1 MPAEAVQREARKV
14 WIARLL
20 VAVVIFINLQAAL
33 QYILNPNAYSG
44 AFELEGIPGM
54 SAVMGVGIL
63 YVMWQVPYVFA
74 AINPIAHRLSLTEAV
89 LMQAIGLLGETWLRS
104 RIPVEHTVLRNSI
117 LRYIFFD
124 AGGLVLLVVAWTLVN
139 KVVIAQKKAEDPC

>member
-1 MPAEAVQREARKV
+1 MPAEAVQRETRKV

-54 SAVMGVGIL
+54 AAVMGVGIL

-74 AINPIAHRLSLTEAV
+74 AINPIEHRLSLTEAV

-104 RIPVEHTVLRNSI
+104 RIPTEHDILRNSI
-117 LRYIFFD
+117 LRYIIFD
-124 AGGLVLLVVAWTLVN
+124 AGGLVLLGIAWFLVN
-139 KVVIAQKKAEDPC
+139 RTFLAQKKAED

>member
-1 MPAEAVQREARKV
+1 MPAEAVQRETRKV
-14 WIARLL
+14 WITRLL
-20 VAVVIFINLQAAL
+20 VAIVIFINLQAAV
-33 QYILNPNAYSG
+33 QYLLNPNAYSG

-54 SAVMGVGIL
+54 AAVMGVGIL

-74 AINPIAHRLSLTEAV
+74 AINPAAHRLSMTEAV

-117 LRYIFFD
+117 LRYIVFD
-124 AGGLVLLVVAWTLVN
+124 AGGLVLLAVAWSLVN
-139 KVVIAQKKAEDPC
+139 KKVIAQKKAED

>member
-20 VAVVIFINLQAAL
+20 VAIVIFINLQAAV
-33 QYILNPNAYSG
+33 QYLLNPNAYSG

-54 SAVMGVGIL
+54 AAVMGVGIL

-74 AINPIAHRLSLTEAV
+74 AINPAAHRLSMTEAV

-117 LRYIFFD
+117 LRYIVFD
-124 AGGLVLLVVAWTLVN
+124 AGGLVLLSVAWALVN
-139 KVVIAQKKAEDPC
+139 KKVIAQKKAED

>member
-1 MPAEAVQREARKV
+1 MQGEAVQIATRKV
-14 WIARLL
+14 WIARSL
-20 VAVVIFINLQAAL
+20 VGIVIFINLQAAV
-33 QYILNPNAYSG
+33 QYLLNPNAYSG

-54 SAVMGVGIL
+54 AAVMGVGIL

-104 RIPVEHTVLRNSI
+104 RIPAEHTILRNSI

-124 AGGLVLLVVAWTLVN
+124 AGGLVLLIIAWFLVKEN
-139 KVVIAQKKAEDPC
+139 IIAQQKAED

>member
-20 VAVVIFINLQAAL
+20 VAIVIFINLQAAL
-33 QYILNPNAYSG
+33 QYLLNPNAYSG

-54 SAVMGVGIL
+54 AAVMGVGIL

-74 AINPIAHRLSLTEAV
+74 AINPTAHRLSMTEAV

-117 LRYIFFD
+117 LRYIVFD
-124 AGGLVLLVVAWTLVN
+124 AGGLVLLVVAWSLVN
-139 KVVIAQKKAEDPC
+139 KKVIAQKKAED

>member
-1 MPAEAVQREARKV
+1 MPAEAVQRETRKV

-20 VAVVIFINLQAAL
+20 VAVVIFINLQAAM
-33 QYILNPNAYSG
+33 QYLLNPNAYSG

-54 SAVMGVGIL
+54 AAVMGVGIL

-74 AINPIAHRLSLTEAV
+74 AINPIAHRLSLPEAV

-124 AGGLVLLVVAWTLVN
+124 DGGLVLLVVAWTLVN

>member
-1 MPAEAVQREARKV
+1 MPPEAVQRKARKI
-14 WIARLL
+14 WIARVL
-20 VAVVIFINLQAAL
+20 VAIVIFINLQAAV
-33 QYILNPNAYSG
+33 QYLLDPNAYSS

-54 SAVMGVGIL
+54 AAVMGVGIL
-63 YVMWQVPYVFA
+63 YVMWQVPYIFA
-74 AINPIAHRLSLTEAV
+74 AINPVAYRLSLTEAV

-104 RIPVEHTVLRNSI
+104 RIPVEHIVLRNNI

-139 KVVIAQKKAEDPC
+139 KKVIDQKKAKDSC

>member
-1 MPAEAVQREARKV
+1 MPAEAVQRETRKV

-54 SAVMGVGIL
+54 AAVRGVGIL

-117 LRYIFFD
+117 LRYIIFD
-124 AGGLVLLVVAWTLVN
+124 AGGLVLLGIAWFFVN
-139 KVVIAQKKAEDPC
+139 RTFLAQKKAED

>member
-1 MPAEAVQREARKV
+1 MQGEAVQVAARKV

-20 VAVVIFINLQAAL
+20 VAVVIFINLQAAV
-33 QYILNPNAYSG
+33 QYLLNPNAYSG

-54 SAVMGVGIL
+54 AAVMGVGIL

-74 AINPIAHRLSLTEAV
+74 AINPIAHRLSMTEAV

-104 RIPVEHTVLRNSI
+104 RIPAEHTILRNSI

-124 AGGLVLLVVAWTLVN
+124 AGGLVLLIIAWLLVKGN
-139 KVVIAQKKAEDPC
+139 VIAQQKAED

>member
-1 MPAEAVQREARKV
+1 MQLEAVQIATRKV

-20 VAVVIFINLQAAL
+20 VAVVIFINLQAAV
-33 QYILNPNAYSG
+33 QYLLNPNAYSG

-63 YVMWQVPYVFA
+63 YVMWQVPYLFA
-74 AINPIAHRLSLTEAV
+74 ATNPIAHRLSLPEAV

-117 LRYIFFD
+117 LRYICFD
-124 AGGLVLLVVAWTLVN
+124 AGGLVLLVVAWFLVN
-139 KVVIAQKKAEDPC
+139 KKVIAQKKAED

>member
-14 WIARLL
+14 WIARLF
-20 VAVVIFINLQAAL
+20 VAVVIFINLQAAM
-33 QYILNPNAYSG
+33 QYLLNPNAYSG

-54 SAVMGVGIL
+54 AAVMGVGIL

-74 AINPIAHRLSLTEAV
+74 AINPAAHRLSMTEAV
-89 LMQAIGLLGETWLRS
+89 LMQAIVLLGETWLRT

-117 LRYIFFD
+117 LRYIVFD
-124 AGGLVLLVVAWTLVN
+124 AGGLVLLAAAWALVN
-139 KVVIAQKKAEDPC
+139 KKVIAQKKAED

>member
-14 WIARLL
+14 WIARVL
-20 VAVVIFINLQAAL
+20 VAIVIFINLQAAL
-33 QYILNPNAYSG
+33 QYLLNPNAYSG
-44 AFELEGIPGM
+44 SFELEGIPGM
-54 SAVMGVGIL
+54 AAVMGVGIL

-74 AINPIAHRLSLTEAV
+74 AINPAAHRLSMTEAV

-117 LRYIFFD
+117 LRYIVFD
-124 AGGLVLLVVAWTLVN
+124 AGGLVLLSVAWALVN
-139 KVVIAQKKAEDPC
+139 KKVIAQKKAED

>member
-1 MPAEAVQREARKV
+1 MPAEAVQRETRKV

-54 SAVMGVGIL
+54 AAVMGVGIL

-74 AINPIAHRLSLTEAV
+74 AINPIEHRLSLTEAV

-104 RIPVEHTVLRNSI
+104 RIPTEHDILRNSI
-117 LRYIFFD
+117 LRYIIFD
-124 AGGLVLLVVAWTLVN
+124 AGGLVLLGIAWFLVN
-139 KVVIAQKKAEDPC
+139 RTFLAQKKAEDPC

>member
-14 WIARLL
+14 WIARVL
-20 VAVVIFINLQAAL
+20 VTIVIFINLQAAL
-33 QYILNPNAYSG
+33 QYLLNPNAYSG

-54 SAVMGVGIL
+54 AAVMGVGIL

-74 AINPIAHRLSLTEAV
+74 AINPAAHRLSMTEAV

-117 LRYIFFD
+117 LRYIVFD
-124 AGGLVLLVVAWTLVN
+124 AGGLVLLSVAWALVN
-139 KVVIAQKKAEDPC
+139 KKVIAQKKAED

>member
-1 MPAEAVQREARKV
+1 MPAEAVQRETRKV

-54 SAVMGVGIL
+54 AAVMGVGIL

-74 AINPIAHRLSLTEAV
+74 AINPIAHRLSLTEAG

-104 RIPVEHTVLRNSI
+104 RIPTEHAILRNSI
-117 LRYIFFD
+117 LRYIIFD
-124 AGGLVLLVVAWTLVN
+124 AGGLVLLGIAWFLVN
-139 KVVIAQKKAEDPC
+139 RTFLAQKKAED

>member
-14 WIARLL
+14 WIARVL
-20 VAVVIFINLQAAL
+20 VTIVIFINLQAAL
-33 QYILNPNAYSG
+33 QYLLNPNAYSG

-54 SAVMGVGIL
+54 AAVMGVGIL

-74 AINPIAHRLSLTEAV
+74 AINPAAHRLSMTEAV
-89 LMQAIGLLGETWLRS
+89 LMQAIGLLGETWLRT

-117 LRYIFFD
+117 LRYIVFD
-124 AGGLVLLVVAWTLVN
+124 AGGLVLLSVAWALVN
-139 KVVIAQKKAEDPC
+139 KKVIAQKKAED

>member
-14 WIARLL
+14 WIARVL
-20 VAVVIFINLQAAL
+20 VAIVIFINLQAAL
-33 QYILNPNAYSG
+33 QYLLNPNAYSG

-54 SAVMGVGIL
+54 AAVMGVGIL

-74 AINPIAHRLSLTEAV
+74 AINPIAHRLSLAEAV

-117 LRYIFFD
+117 LRYIVFD
-124 AGGLVLLVVAWTLVN
+124 AGGLVLLSVAWALVN
-139 KVVIAQKKAEDPC
+139 KKVIAQKKAED